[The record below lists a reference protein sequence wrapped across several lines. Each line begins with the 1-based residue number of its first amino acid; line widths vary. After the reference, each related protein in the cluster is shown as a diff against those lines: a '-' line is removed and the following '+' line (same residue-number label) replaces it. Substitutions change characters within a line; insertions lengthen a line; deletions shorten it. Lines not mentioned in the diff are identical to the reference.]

1 MKLKF
6 KTPESI
12 EQFLHLNPDLLLVDV
27 DGDFY
32 YKDEVKDTLMFFDNN
47 TTSEDRLDS
56 AHTNMLKLGCTKF
69 KVVFK
74 DTSESFKDYDSASL
88 THELLDLLAKWN
100 KKKVFTAMHNN
111 IYAISKI

>member
-6 KTPESI
+6 KTEESI

-32 YKDEVKDTLMFFDNN
+32 YKDEVKNMLMFFDNN
-47 TTSEDRLDS
+47 TASEDRLNV
-56 AHTNMLKLGCTKF
+56 AHVTMLKLGYTKF

-74 DTSESFKDYDSASL
+74 DTGESFKDYDCAIL
-88 THELLDLLAKWN
+88 TYELVDLLAKWN
-100 KKKVFTAMHNN
+100 KKKFFTAMHNN